1 MPDEI
6 FTDGLNSLKL
16 AKLLVNC
23 LKSIENQVKEIF
35 TIYEDAKKSHIKGTE
50 SLEFMLAK
58 FDNLEKEI
66 KKKDEKINQLEKTIE
81 NLVKIQ
87 NSLLSDID
95 NLEQYSRQNCLVLHS
110 VKESNEENTNE
121 ILIKTWKMI

>member
-6 FTDGLNSLKL
+6 FTDDLNSLKL

-95 NLEQYSRQNCLVLHS
+95 NLEQHS
-110 VKESNEENTNE
+110 
-121 ILIKTWKMI
+121 